1 MMVGCVEPSIVTGEK
16 VYDAHGL
23 TCREA
28 YSASKSESNVGIS
41 AGSTIRCAAFVALIF
56 GASML
61 ASYVKPSLQKAPVEQ
76 AYRSAL
82 AHR

>member
-56 GASML
+56 GTGVF
-61 ASYVKPSLQKAPVEQ
+61 ASYMKTPQKAPEIQ
-76 AYRSAL
+76 AYHSAL